1 MEDAAPPPLQPEGT
15 PPLLQPGVDFTF
27 QRRDRRAVYLTR
39 TWHRLQTNTA
49 NVDVAH
55 YCEGAALLNSIS
67 TAHIYF
73 NFYYKF
79 TFSTADAGQRSQTAR
94 MSSSIRQRGG
104 AEASDD
110 EDSIGGVGVA
120 Q

>member
-1 MEDAAPPPLQPEGT
+1 MEDAAPPPLQPDGT
-15 PPLLQPGVDFTF
+15 PPLLQPEVDFTF
-27 QRRDRRAVYLTR
+27 QRRDRRAVYLIR

-55 YCEGAALLNSIS
+55 YCE
-67 TAHIYF
+67 
-73 NFYYKF
+73 
-79 TFSTADAGQRSQTAR
+79 ADAGQRSQTAR
-94 MSSSIRQRGG
+94 RSSSIRQRGG

-110 EDSIGGVGVA
+110 KDSIGGVGIA